1 VFSGSGHVA
10 LSRRIDPHPVF
21 ERLRAGPDFVALSA
35 GSAVLSAVVRF
46 GLTAD
51 NVHLSVVSFLGLFL
65 ARFRFVALNNVTNA
79 CCYDTQVS
87 IEETNAGTN
96 IAALTCGF
104 PGCTRPVLRT
114 GTPGRPS
121 EYCDLPEHTR
131 WRAWRERQRIRE
143 AEIQDA
149 SVTVTKP
156 VQGGGSSAAHGRAEE
171 LTDRIRLLVTEL
183 SASLTGV
190 VRELGTMT
198 DPATVAA
205 ELEAV
210 RTDAARGIA
219 QAQAEL
225 AKAEQRRRAV
235 QRSCEQAEAAAQDAV
250 TAAEQA
256 ELDVAAAR
264 DAQRAA
270 VAEAQQAAQRA
281 EDEIAT
287 VKVEA
292 EDEIAAIRRDAADLT
307 EQARVRAE
315 ERIEQAQRDAAK
327 QVIDAT
333 RQAEERVRQAQQ
345 ERDTAVAAG
354 RASELAAGRAE
365 QSATDAR
372 ADTERL
378 RAELTQVRQELTD
391 LRRSMDVRLREQA
404 AGFARDLDRQRTEAA
419 DTLRAAVRAAD
430 ERVAALDEVKSQLL
444 ARAQRAEAQ
453 LDAVLAHRPG
463 GEGQAGPVNTS
474 DR

>member
-1 VFSGSGHVA
+1 LTADKVH
-10 LSRRIDPHPVF
+10 
-21 ERLRAGPDFVALSA
+21 
-35 GSAVLSAVVRF
+35 LSAVTF
-46 GLTAD
+46 QGLSLD
-51 NVHLSVVSFLGLFL
+51 P
-65 ARFRFVALNNVTNA
+65 FRFVASTNVTNV

-87 IEETNAGTN
+87 IEQANAAT
-96 IAALTCGF
+96 LTCGF

-114 GTPGRPS
+114 GAPGRPS

-143 AEIQDA
+143 AETQDS
-149 SVTVTKP
+149 SVTVTKTA
-156 VQGGGSSAAHGRAEE
+156 QGSGSSAAHGRAEE

-183 SASLTGV
+183 TTSLTGV
-190 VRELGTMT
+190 VQELGTMT

-205 ELEAV
+205 ELDAV
-210 RTDAARGIA
+210 RTEAARGIA

-225 AKAEQRRRAV
+225 AKAEQRRRAAA
-235 QRSCEQAEAAAQDAV
+235 RSCEQAEAATQDAIV
-250 TAAEQA
+250 AAEQA

-264 DAQRAA
+264 EAQRAA
-270 VAEAQQAAQRA
+270 VAEAQEVARRA
-281 EDEIAT
+281 DDEIAT

-315 ERIEQAQRDAAK
+315 ERIEQAQRAAAEQIADAA
-327 QVIDAT
+327 
-333 RQAEERVRQAQQ
+333 RQADEQINAAQR
-345 ERDTAVAAG
+345 ERDAAVAAG
-354 RASELAAGRAE
+354 RAAELATGRAE
-365 QSATDAR
+365 QSATDAK

-378 RAELTQVRQELTD
+378 RAELAQVRQELTD
-391 LRRSMDVRLREQA
+391 LHRSVEVRGREQA
-404 AGFARDLDRQRTEAA
+404 AGFERDLERQRTEAA

-453 LDAVLAHRPG
+453 LDAVLAGG

-474 DR
+474 AK